1 MSFHITL
8 TTTDAT
14 IEKSNNNNG
23 HSLKLHFTKPI
34 RLRGECEVAI
44 VNWISDDDD
53 ADAKSLV
60 WIFCDF
66 VNYSLINNIPMQFLG
81 IENDTGSSS
90 SKPMYIKVSKKMF
103 SNINIQIKHSPLAQE
118 LVKVKNFTCILYFR
132 KA

>member
-14 IEKSNNNNG
+14 IGKSNN

-34 RLRGECEVAI
+34 RLRGEWEVAI

-53 ADAKSLV
+53 KSLV

-66 VNYSLINNIPMQFLG
+66 VNDSLINNIPMQFLG
-81 IENDTGSSS
+81 IENDTGNSSS
-90 SKPMYIKVSKKMF
+90 NKPMYIKVCKKMF
-103 SNINIQIKHSPLAQE
+103 SNIN
-118 LVKVKNFTCILYFR
+118 
-132 KA
+132 

>member
-8 TTTDAT
+8 TTTDAA
-14 IEKSNNNNG
+14 IEKNSNNN

-34 RLRGECEVAI
+34 RLRGEWEVAI

-53 ADAKSLV
+53 ADAKRLV

-81 IENDTGSSS
+81 IENDTSSS
-90 SKPMYIKVSKKMF
+90 RKPMYIKVCKKCF
-103 SNINIQIKHSPLAQE
+103 Q
-118 LVKVKNFTCILYFR
+118 T
-132 KA
+132 

>member
-14 IEKSNNNNG
+14 FEKSSNNG
-23 HSLKLHFTKPI
+23 LKLHFTKPI
-34 RLRGECEVAI
+34 RLRGEWEVAI

-53 ADAKSLV
+53 DDAKSLV

-66 VNYSLINNIPMQFLG
+66 VDYSLINNIPMQFLG
-81 IENDTGSSS
+81 IENDSGSSS
-90 SKPMYIKVSKKMF
+90 STKPMYVKVCKKMI
-103 SNINIQIKHSPLAQE
+103 SNINIQIKRSPLAQE
-118 LVKVKNFTCILYFR
+118 LATKVKNFTCILHFR

>member
-14 IEKSNNNNG
+14 IEKSNN

-34 RLRGECEVAI
+34 RLRGEWEVAI
-44 VNWISDDDD
+44 VNWISNDDD
-53 ADAKSLV
+53 KSLV

-66 VNYSLINNIPMQFLG
+66 VNDSLINNIPMQFLG

-90 SKPMYIKVSKKMF
+90 SSSKPMYVKVCKKMF
-103 SNINIQIKHSPLAQE
+103 SNINIQIKDSPLAQE
-118 LVKVKNFTCILYFR
+118 LTNKVKNFTCILHFR

>member
-14 IEKSNNNNG
+14 IEKSNN

-34 RLRGECEVAI
+34 RLRGEWEVAI

-53 ADAKSLV
+53 KSLV

-66 VNYSLINNIPMQFLG
+66 VNDSLINNIPMQFLG

-90 SKPMYIKVSKKMF
+90 SNKPMYIKVCKKMF

-118 LVKVKNFTCILYFR
+118 LAKVKNFTCILHFR

>member
-14 IEKSNNNNG
+14 IEKSNNNNN

-34 RLRGECEVAI
+34 RLHGEWEVAI
-44 VNWISDDDD
+44 VNWISDDD
-53 ADAKSLV
+53 AKRLV

-81 IENDTGSSS
+81 IENDTSSS
-90 SKPMYIKVSKKMF
+90 SKPMYIKVCKKMF